1 MFKTLDRYLIREI
14 TPPLVLALVV
24 LTFVLEI
31 PPILLQAEQLVA
43 KGLEWSVILR
53 VLLTLLPQALSLTI
67 PMAVLLGV
75 LIGLGRLSAD
85 REVVAL
91 HACGVSPVRLWR
103 PVALVAILGTAATAY
118 ETIVALPNANQTYRE
133 IVYVLMA
140 SRIEGNVKP
149 RVFYEDF
156 PNRVIYVRDVP
167 AQGSWR
173 DVFLADT
180 SKPGETTVYLAKE
193 ARILLDPDRRLVQL
207 ELVSGTGHTTHDRE
221 PDQYEEQAFDR
232 STISLDPDTVF
243 RRSPPKG
250 PPEMTFA
257 ELRQTIADAGARG
270 DPAYNARFMV
280 QYKLSLPA
288 TCPILALIAL
298 ALGMS
303 SRKDGRLAGF
313 VLGVFV
319 VLAYYIL
326 LYGARALAMGGRI
339 TPELAPWAPNV
350 VMLTLGIAM
359 FARRV
364 RGRAPHVAITV
375 PSWIPFRRTSP
386 EADSS
391 GAPATPPRPSRLE
404 LKLPTSHAALPRLL
418 DLYLAREYVRIFL
431 LGVFA
436 LLAIFYISTFID
448 MADKLFRG
456 AATSGLLVRFLY
468 YQTPQFVYYVIPMAV
483 LVATLVTLGLLTRT
497 SELLVM
503 RACGISLYRTTAP
516 LLLFGTL
523 ASATLFG
530 IQEQLLALSN
540 READR
545 LNRIIRNYPP
555 PASGLNR
562 HWVVGREG
570 DIYHYDFFDAT
581 SDRFSRLWVYQVGD
595 ATWQL
600 SSITYAASA
609 TYQRDGKP
617 VGGRPPSS
625 PIATPDQAARATASQ
640 PSAAGGWRGHQG
652 WTREFRERGRARSE
666 FEPLSVRYGP
676 FTERPL
682 AIEPPAY
689 FENQTPD
696 AEQMTYG
703 QLSTYIDQLRAG
715 GAYAVPYIVALQR
728 KVAFPFV
735 TVIMTALAIPF
746 AVFAGPRS
754 TLYGIGVGIALAI
767 VYWVTLSI
775 CGALGAGGVL
785 PPMLAAWAPNIVFGA
800 AALSLLLTVRS

>member
-1 MFKTLDRYLIREI
+1 MPKILDRYLIREI
-14 TPPLVLALVV
+14 TPPFLLALVV

-43 KGLEWSVILR
+43 KGVEWSVVLR

-85 REVVAL
+85 REIVAL
-91 HACGVSPVRLWR
+91 QACGVSPLGLWR
-103 PVALVAILGTAATAY
+103 PIALVAIIGTAATAY
-118 ETIVALPNANQTYRE
+118 ETVVALPNANQTFRE

-140 SRIEGNVKP
+140 SRVEGNVKP

-156 PNRVIYVRDVP
+156 PNRIIYVRDLP
-167 AQGSWR
+167 PGGGWR

-180 SKPGETTVYLAKE
+180 STPGETTVYFAKE

-207 ELVSGTGHTTHDRE
+207 ELASGTGHTTHDNA
-221 PDQYEEQAFDR
+221 PDQYEEQAFER
-232 STISLDPDTVF
+232 SIISLDPDTVF

-257 ELRQTIADAGARG
+257 ELNQAIAEARTHG

-298 ALGMS
+298 ALGVS

-319 VLAYYIL
+319 VLGYYIL

-339 TPELAPWAPNV
+339 TPELAPWVPNA
-350 VMLTLGIAM
+350 VMLAVGLAMLAWRLRGGEADARITLPLRLAASP
-359 FARRV
+359 ARDAAATAVPSATPSRV
-364 RGRAPHVAITV
+364 TV
-375 PSWIPFRRTSP
+375 PLPSLRIPF
-386 EADSS
+386 
-391 GAPATPPRPSRLE
+391 PRI
-404 LKLPTSHAALPRLL
+404 L
-418 DLYLAREYVRIFL
+418 DLYLVKEYVRVFA

-448 MADKLFRG
+448 LADKLFRG
-456 AATSGLLVRFLY
+456 AATTELLLQFLY
-468 YQTPQFVYYVIPMAV
+468 FQTPQFVYYVIPMAV
-483 LVATLVTLGLLTRT
+483 LVATLVTLGLLSRT

-503 RACGISLYRTTAP
+503 RACGVSLYRATLP
-516 LLLFGTL
+516 LLVFGAC
-523 ASATLFG
+523 ASAVLFG
-530 IQEQLLALSN
+530 IQEQVLATSN

-545 LNRIIRNYPP
+545 LNRIIRSYPP
-555 PASGLNR
+555 PASGINR
-562 HWVVGREG
+562 RWVVGREG
-570 DIYHYDFFDAT
+570 DIYHYDFFDTAT
-581 SDRFSRLWVYQVGD
+581 NRFSRLWIYDVGEGAWELKGITHAAN
-595 ATWQL
+595 ATF
-600 SSITYAASA
+600 SDTSNTSPASDDHA
-609 TYQRDGKP
+609 
-617 VGGRPPSS
+617 
-625 PIATPDQAARATASQ
+625 QAARTAS
-640 PSAAGGWRGHQG
+640 AAVWRGAQG
-652 WTREFRERGRARSE
+652 WSREFRQRGRSGRGGGS
-666 FEPLSVRYGP
+666 LTVRYNA
-676 FTERPL
+676 FAERTL
-682 AIEPPAY
+682 SIEPPDY
-689 FENQTPD
+689 FKNQTPD

-715 GAYAVPYIVALQR
+715 GAYAVPYVVALQR

-767 VYWVTLSI
+767 VYWVTLSV

-785 PPMLAAWAPNIVFGA
+785 PPTLAAWAPNIVFGA
-800 AALSLLLTVRS
+800 AAVSLLLTVRT